1 MKRPSAVMRRRARE
15 PALGYAP
22 SGAKGKRMA
31 LWEDLTLGAVTST
44 VLVGVG
50 VVVAAPL
57 LLPVMGAVVR
67 PAVRLVVQGG
77 VLAYDATATLV
88 TAVGTELDKIV
99 AD

>member
-1 MKRPSAVMRRRARE
+1 
-15 PALGYAP
+15 
-22 SGAKGKRMA
+22 MA
-31 LWEDLTLGAVTST
+31 LWEDLTLGSVTST

-57 LLPVMGAVVR
+57 LLPVVGAVVR

-77 VLAYDATATLV
+77 VLAYDATAALV

-99 AD
+99 ADVRAQTTSTPAPDGAAGIIRPEGPAA